1 MQELIHNTFI
11 FINKMTADEEKK
23 LTIQYNYFDCIF
35 GNILIASTDIGICYI
50 AFDDDGKTALHELK
64 TLYYPNAVF
73 NKETTKMQQEA
84 LCVFSKNIA
93 NNPIMLHVKG
103 TDFQLS
109 VWEELL
115 NIPMGKLTTYGNLAN
130 QLNNPKACRAV
141 GSAVGANPVSF
152 LIPCHRVVQST
163 GKYGQ
168 YHWGSDRKKAMIE
181 WEKNK

>member
-1 MQELIHNTFI
+1 MEEYVHNAFV
-11 FINKMTADEEKK
+11 FINRMTADEEKK
-23 LTIQYNYFDCIF
+23 LAIQYNYFDCLF
-35 GNILIASTDIGICYI
+35 GKVLIASTDIGICYI
-50 AFDDDGKTALHELK
+50 AFDDDGKTALDELK
-64 TLYYPNAVF
+64 QLYPKAIYTKQTNSIQQHALEIF
-73 NKETTKMQQEA
+73 NRSNSQSDT
-84 LCVFSKNIA
+84 
-93 NNPIMLHVKG
+93 IMLHVKG

-115 NIPMGKLTTYGNLAN
+115 NIPMGKLTTYGNLAD

-152 LIPCHRVVQST
+152 LIPCHRVIQST

-181 WEKNK
+181 WEKK